1 MNISNNQRTLII
13 IVAVFLAIGAFV
25 ITKYNGLVAQ
35 DENVNKAWGNVETQY
50 QRRSDLIPNLVKT
63 VKGYAS
69 HEKTTLESVTN
80 ARSKATQI
88 QMNVNDLSEQK
99 LKQYQ
104 QAQGEITA
112 ALGKLIAL
120 SENYPDLKANENFK
134 DLQVQLEGTENR
146 ISESRRQFNE
156 AVQHYNMTVRTFPG
170 NLIAGLF
177 GFEKKNGFVAETGSE
192 KAPQV
197 NF

>member
-63 VKGYAS
+63 VQGYAS
-69 HEKTTLESVTN
+69 HEQTTLESVIK
-80 ARSKATQI
+80 ARAKATQI

-99 LKQYQ
+99 LQKYQ

-170 NLIAGLF
+170 NVIAGLF

>member
-63 VKGYAS
+63 VQGYAS

-99 LKQYQ
+99 LQQYR

-170 NLIAGLF
+170 NVIAGLF

>member
-50 QRRSDLIPNLVKT
+50 QRRSDLIPNLVET

-99 LKQYQ
+99 LQKYQ

-112 ALGKLIAL
+112 ALGKLLAL

-146 ISESRRQFNE
+146 ISESRRQFNA

-170 NLIAGLF
+170 NVIAGLF